1 MADREGNVLLPPGGV
16 TQKASAG
23 GEEILASYSRLTQ
36 KGVTLATAA
45 STVLPAGALLKKG
58 TAGTAKKYLWAAK
71 AEVANVVGILRQA
84 ADVSSADK
92 LGNIVLAGVVKGAA
106 VQYSD
111 DTDGLTSGEL
121 TTLAGTL
128 NGRYDATFDYLIF

>member
-1 MADREGNVLLPPGGV
+1 MADREGNVLLPPSGV
-16 TQKASAG
+16 TQKAKQG

-36 KGVTLATAA
+36 KGVTLETTA
-45 STVLPAGALLKKG
+45 STVLPAGALLKKSG
-58 TAGTAKKYLWAAK
+58 GAAKKYVWAAK
-71 AEVANVVGILRQA
+71 ADVANVVGILRQPS
-84 ADVSSADK
+84 DVATADK

-111 DTDGLTSGEL
+111 DTNGLSAGEL
-121 TTLAGTL
+121 ATLATTL